1 MLGGTDKD
9 RSAAYDFL
17 LTFHNNYWHILYTV
31 SESNGNLSQ
40 NRKFFPLRVFSDAL
54 NGFPLELDNTGRHR
68 ETGVTGLPGRE
79 RSLTTCLADTIHEC
93 DRQTDRR
100 TPADSK
106 CRAYAE
112 RRAVKIIIRSF
123 IFVLV
128 FVLANEC
135 YTAAVR

>member
-79 RSLTTCLADTIHEC
+79 RSLTICLAIWIQYTNV
-93 DRQTDRR
+93 TDRR
-100 TPADSK
+100 TDGHRP
-106 CRAYAE
+106 
-112 RRAVKIIIRSF
+112 
-123 IFVLV
+123 
-128 FVLANEC
+128 
-135 YTAAVR
+135 TASVALTHSVAR